1 MNNKQKGNI
10 SDFNQ
15 NAKKDA
21 SGNAVWTT
29 EVDQILEILD
39 VEVEI
44 PDGLVDKVMEKK
56 DSIQVSRP
64 NRFDFS
70 KYLQIAAVLV
80 AAVMLGVLLGKNADV
95 DSFNK
100 KESRQNKALIQLKE
114 EYHLSESHSFG
125 RL

>member
-10 SDFNQ
+10 NDFNQ
-15 NAKKDA
+15 NARKPA
-21 SGNAVWTT
+21 SNNTIGTT
-29 EVDQILEILD
+29 KVHQILEVLD

-44 PDGLVDKVMEKK
+44 PDGLVDRVMEKK
-56 DSIQVSRP
+56 GSIQVSRP

-70 KYLQIAAVLV
+70 KYLQIAAVLI

>member
-10 SDFNQ
+10 SNSDQ

-21 SGNAVWTT
+21 SENTILATK
-29 EVDQILEILD
+29 VDQILEVLD

-56 DSIQVSRP
+56 DSIQVSKP

-70 KYLQIAAVLV
+70 KYLQIAAVLI

>member
-21 SGNAVWTT
+21 SDNTIWTT

>member
-21 SGNAVWTT
+21 SDNTIWTT

-70 KYLQIAAVLV
+70 KYLQIAAVLI

>member
-10 SDFNQ
+10 SDSDQ

-21 SGNAVWTT
+21 SENTILATK
-29 EVDQILEILD
+29 VDQILEVLD
-39 VEVEI
+39 VEVQI

-56 DSIQVSRP
+56 DSIQVSKP

-70 KYLQIAAVLV
+70 KYLQIAAVLI

>member
-21 SGNAVWTT
+21 SDNTIWTT
-29 EVDQILEILD
+29 KVDQILEVLD

-44 PDGLVDKVMEKK
+44 PDGLVNNVMEKK

-70 KYLQIAAVLV
+70 KYLQIAAVLI
-80 AAVMLGVLLGKNADV
+80 AAVMLGVLLLEKMLMLILLTKRKAD
-95 DSFNK
+95 K
-100 KESRQNKALIQLKE
+100 T
-114 EYHLSESHSFG
+114 